1 MLVSRNGNAVVYS
14 QVGQTVE
21 HDKSTVPHGFLEPE
35 EGYRL
40 SVDEGNTHVIATAIS
55 TVSNVVLTGESDG
68 GINVWDITSG
78 HVQYTFFCDDVDSL
92 FITKDGRVAFSNYRS
107 NNRNID
113 AWDLS
118 NGSKLASFTSD
129 WKPERIVICGSRLV
143 VAKADKPELM
153 SLRPHIPG
161 YTEDVANED
170 GHFMDCPLESQMQP
184 HLDIASGE
192 DEDEDEDDD
201 FDQTDI
207 QKTELTKKA
216 VYASPN
222 VIIGGGSSVFASKN
236 IFISGNVTING
247 IPIQDL

>member
-1 MLVSRNGNAVVYS
+1 MLVSRNGNTVVCS

-40 SVDEGNTHVIATAIS
+40 SVDEENTHVIATAIS

-113 AWDLS
+113 TWDLS

-129 WKPERIVICGSRLV
+129 
-143 VAKADKPELM
+143 
-153 SLRPHIPG
+153 
-161 YTEDVANED
+161 
-170 GHFMDCPLESQMQP
+170 
-184 HLDIASGE
+184 
-192 DEDEDEDDD
+192 
-201 FDQTDI
+201 
-207 QKTELTKKA
+207 
-216 VYASPN
+216 
-222 VIIGGGSSVFASKN
+222 
-236 IFISGNVTING
+236 
-247 IPIQDL
+247 

>member
-1 MLVSRNGNAVVYS
+1 MVTQL
-14 QVGQTVE
+14 
-21 HDKSTVPHGFLEPE
+21 STVKWVRRLNMIKALYHMVFLNPKK
-35 EGYRL
+35 GIG
-40 SVDEGNTHVIATAIS
+40 SVLMKETPMSLPIS

-129 WKPERIVICGSRLV
+129 WKPERIVICGNRLV
-143 VAKADKPELM
+143 VAKADKPELR

-161 YTEDVANED
+161 YTEDVANEEC
-170 GHFMDCPLESQMQP
+170 HFMDSPLESQMQP

-192 DEDEDEDDD
+192 DNDEDEDDD

-207 QKTELTKKA
+207 QKTVLTKKA
-216 VYASPN
+216 LYASPN
-222 VIIGGGSSVFASKN
+222 FIIGGGSSVFASKN

>member
-1 MLVSRNGNAVVYS
+1 MLVSRNGYTVVYS

-21 HDKSTVPHGFLEPE
+21 HDESTVPHGFLEPE

-40 SVDEGNTHVIATAIS
+40 SVDEENTHVIATAIS
-55 TVSNVVLTGESDG
+55 TVSNVLLTGESDG

-129 WKPERIVICGSRLV
+129 WKPERIAICGNRLV
-143 VAKADKPELM
+143 VAKADKPALM
-153 SLRPHIPG
+153 SLRPHIPR
-161 YTEDVANED
+161 YTKDVANEE
-170 GHFMDCPLESQMQP
+170 GHFMDCPLESEMQP
-184 HLDIASGE
+184 HLEIAGGE
-192 DEDEDEDDD
+192 DEDEDADDD
-201 FDQTDI
+201 FD